1 MPESPQRRLP
11 AHTSCG
17 RVILTEVYVSL
28 TPETIFTLLES
39 APFGAY
45 AMSVDQT
52 ILFWNRSA
60 ERILG
65 YTSDQVV
72 GKRCYEVDHG
82 TSGGGFTSECQH
94 GCPSIRYVRA
104 GLVPAP
110 ARLRMFCAS
119 GDMKWVT
126 VTPMIVTGMIK
137 DAPLLVH
144 MFADD
149 DASAEWVHPG
159 EDYARREAVMPG
171 PGPAPSI
178 TPDAPSLGNRDL
190 LTPREMEVLRLV
202 SIGRETTQIAQT
214 LGISPHTVRNHVRN
228 LRHKLNAATK
238 LDAVVAAIRM
248 GLLNWN

>member
-1 MPESPQRRLP
+1 M
-11 AHTSCG
+11 
-17 RVILTEVYVSL
+17 

-45 AMSVDQT
+45 AMSVDQK
-52 ILFWNRSA
+52 ILFWNKSA

-65 YTSDQVV
+65 YSAEQVV
-72 GKRCYEVDHG
+72 GKRCYEVSDGQHA
-82 TSGGGFTSECQH
+82 GGFTAECQN
-94 GCPSIRYVRA
+94 GCPSIRYLRA

-110 ARLRMFCAS
+110 TRLRMYCYS
-119 GDMKWVT
+119 GDLMWVT
-126 VTPMIVTGMIK
+126 VTPMIVTGLVK

-149 DASAEWVHPG
+149 DAAPELDHAGG
-159 EDYARREAVMPG
+159 EHVSHDLGGTTDFAV
-171 PGPAPSI
+171 AQIADSI
-178 TPDAPSLGNRDL
+178 SSRSRDL
-190 LTPREMEVLRLV
+190 LTPRELEVLRLV
-202 SIGRETTQIAQT
+202 SLGRETTQIALT

-248 GLLNWN
+248 GILNWT